1 MPPDHFALLDEARRP
16 WLEPEPLRD
25 KFIRLSAQCH
35 PDRVHDQGPAGRQQ
49 AAQRCT
55 ALNAAYQ
62 CLREPKERLAHLL
75 ELESGRKPAGL
86 DQVPVDMMELFMT
99 VGQLNRDLSRFLEGK
114 AKVTSPLLKAQWFQ
128 EALEWTERAQ
138 ATLQALAARRNQLTE
153 RLRQL
158 NDTWAAAP
166 AVGQAGR
173 ETRLPLSEVEQSYRT
188 LSFLTKW
195 TAQLQEKLV
204 QLTL

>member
-1 MPPDHFALLDEARRP
+1 MPSDYFALLDEPRRP
-16 WLEPEPLRD
+16 WIDPEPLRD
-25 KFIRLSAQCH
+25 KFIGLSAECH
-35 PDRVHDQGPAGRQQ
+35 PDRVHDQGPAKRQQ
-49 AAQRCT
+49 AAQRYT
-55 ALNAAYQ
+55 MLNAAYQ

-75 ELESGRKPAGL
+75 ELESGRKPAGI
-86 DQVPVDMMELFMT
+86 DQVPADLMELFMT

-114 AKVTSPLLKAQWFQ
+114 TKVTSPLLKAQWFQ
-128 EALEWTERAQ
+128 EALERSEGARG
-138 ATLQALAARRNQLTE
+138 TLQALASRKNQLTE

-158 NDTWAAAP
+158 NDAWAAAP

-188 LSFLTKW
+188 LSFLSKW
-195 TAQLQEKLV
+195 AAQLQEQLV